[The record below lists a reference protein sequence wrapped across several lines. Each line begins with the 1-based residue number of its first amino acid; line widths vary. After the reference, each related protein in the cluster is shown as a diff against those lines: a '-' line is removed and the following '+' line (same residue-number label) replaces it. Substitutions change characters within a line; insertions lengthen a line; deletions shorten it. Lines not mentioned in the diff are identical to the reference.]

1 VPSHGLLPEAA
12 GAIVPYIIRRVVKR
26 AVVKRA
32 VRVAGLAGAALAT
45 GLLATAELGERVDVR
60 LFRAVNRGHGPGADR
75 FFQGITELG
84 SIWACIGAAGVL
96 AAGGQR
102 RAAARGLAAA
112 SVAWLAG
119 QGLKRL
125 FDRPRPYVADPDGVR
140 LLAHPPRATSWPS
153 SHPAVLLAFV
163 TVAGRELRLPCPAR
177 TALRGLAGA
186 VGISRTYVG
195 VHYPADV
202 VGGLLLGQA
211 VADAFPEDPR

>member
-1 VPSHGLLPEAA
+1 MVN
-12 GAIVPYIIRRVVKR
+12 
-26 AVVKRA
+26 RA

-45 GLLATAELGERVDVR
+45 GLLASTELGERVDVG
-60 LFRAVNRGHGPGADR
+60 LFRAVNRGRGPGADR
-75 FFQGITELG
+75 FFRGITELG
-84 SIWACIGAAGVL
+84 SIWASIGAAGVL
-96 AAGGQR
+96 AAGDRR

-112 SVAWLAG
+112 SAAWLAG

-125 FDRPRPYVADPDGVR
+125 FDRPRPYVADPDHVR
-140 LLAHPPRATSWPS
+140 LLAQPPRATSWPS

-163 TVAGRELRLPCPAR
+163 TVTGRNLELSRTAR
-177 TALRGLAGA
+177 TAFRALAAA

-211 VADAFPEDPR
+211 VADAVSKDAR

>member
-1 VPSHGLLPEAA
+1 VAA
-12 GAIVPYIIRRVVKR
+12 GAIVPYIIRRVVN
-26 AVVKRA
+26 RA

-45 GLLATAELGERVDVR
+45 GLLASTELGERVDAR

-75 FFQGITELG
+75 FFRGITELG
-84 SIWACIGAAGVL
+84 SIWACLGAATVL
-96 AAGGQR
+96 AARGRR

-112 SVAWLAG
+112 SAAWLAG

-125 FDRPRPYVADPDGVR
+125 FDRRRPYVADPDGVR
-140 LLAHPPRATSWPS
+140 LLAQPPRATSWPS

-163 TVAGRELRLPCPAR
+163 TVAGRELELSSAAR
-177 TALRGLAGA
+177 TALRGLAAA

-211 VADAFPEDPR
+211 VADAFSQDAR